1 MARGKL
7 LVTLLLLGSIALLFG
22 TACASSSAAA
32 PDAPAAPAAPPPP
45 PPPPAVVGSWNLTIE
60 TPVGT
65 QQSTLVVTGTAEAL
79 EGKLVSEQGEAAVR
93 DVVFDGSKLQFAI
106 TIDAQGQQM
115 ELTFEGAVDGDSLTG
130 AFQSPFGPAPVTGTR
145 GGA

>member
-7 LVTLLLLGSIALLFG
+7 FVTLLLCSMALLG
-22 TACASSSAAA
+22 IACGSGSA
-32 PDAPAAPAAPPPP
+32 DAPAAPAVAAPPPP

-65 QQSTLVVTGTAEAL
+65 QQSTLVVTGTADLL
-79 EGKLVSEQGEAAVR
+79 EGKIVSEQGEAPVR
-93 DVVFDGSKLQFAI
+93 DVVFDGSKLAFGL

-115 ELTFEGAVDGDSLTG
+115 ELTFEGTVDGDSLSG

-145 GGA
+145 GGM